1 MRGAPPFFYIFIS
14 QGWKGAEIWSPHF
27 KKQSFNYFLKRT
39 VKKMKKDAPKGSI
52 ISKLLDI
59 TQVKWFSRWLMIGF
73 LCQSVL
79 IGGGYATGRELVEF
93 FMMNGLAEGLYGMV
107 VSTVCFALVGI
118 LTFDYARKFRLY
130 NYRSFF
136 KSLLPGSTWLV
147 FEAGYIFLVVLVGGI
162 LSSAAG
168 TILQQWFGISY
179 WVGVTVLLVGT
190 SILLFAGGKVI
201 STILS
206 YWSFFLYAVMFIF
219 LVATVRHF
227 GMDGVF
233 GSFIRDHGVATSSNW
248 LMGGIKYTLYNM
260 VSFLLVLYALQDI
273 IKTRRD
279 AVINGIV
286 ASILMMIPAFIEYLA
301 MAPIFPAVLEESVPI
316 FGILKG
322 HLGGGVLLSAYV
334 LMLFGTSIETITGF
348 VHGLN
353 ERINS
358 VYQEKGGEMSPKMR
372 GIVGLAVLVVCF
384 ICAKAGLVALIA
396 RGYSFMA
403 WYFLAVMVIPLAT
416 VGLMRLRGKEMPAV
430 PDKFE
435 EAKVHVEP

>member
-1 MRGAPPFFYIFIS
+1 
-14 QGWKGAEIWSPHF
+14 
-27 KKQSFNYFLKRT
+27 
-39 VKKMKKDAPKGSI
+39 MKKDAQGGSI
-52 ISKLLDI
+52 ISQLLDI

-73 LCQSVL
+73 ICQSVL

-93 FMMNGLAEGLYGMV
+93 FMMNGLKQGLYGMA

-136 KSLLPGSTWLV
+136 QSLFPGATWLV
-147 FEAGYIFLVVLVGGI
+147 FEVGYIFLVVLVGGI

-168 TILQQWFGISY
+168 TILQQWFGVSY
-179 WVGVTVLLVGT
+179 WVGVSVLLVGT
-190 SILLFAGGKVI
+190 SFLLFAGGKVI

-219 LVATVRHF
+219 LYSTVRHF

-233 GSFIRDHGVATSSNW
+233 GSLTRDHGVAANSNW
-248 LMGGIKYTLYNM
+248 IMGGIKYTLYNM
-260 VSFLLVLYALQDI
+260 VSFVLVLYALKDT

-286 ASILMMIPAFIEYLA
+286 ASILMMIPAVVEYLA
-301 MAPIFPAVLEESVPI
+301 MAPTYPSVLQESVPV
-316 FGILKG
+316 FGILKND
-322 HLGGGVLLSAYV
+322 LGGGVLLSAYV

-358 VYQEKGGEMSPKMR
+358 VYQEKGREMSHRMR
-372 GIVGLAVLVVCF
+372 GVVGFVILIVCF

-396 RGYSFMA
+396 RGYSIMA
-403 WYFLAVMVIPLAT
+403 WYFLVVMVLPLAT
-416 VGLMRLRGKEMPAV
+416 VGLIRLRGKELPSV
-430 PDKFE
+430 SENIE
-435 EAKVHVEP
+435 EAKIHVEP

>member
-1 MRGAPPFFYIFIS
+1 MKEDAQKGTILS
-14 QGWKGAEIWSPHF
+14 Q
-27 KKQSFNYFLKRT
+27 
-39 VKKMKKDAPKGSI
+39 
-52 ISKLLDI
+52 LLDI

-93 FMMNGLAEGLYGMV
+93 FMMHGLLQGLYGMA
-107 VSTVCFALVGI
+107 VSTFCFALIGI
-118 LTFDYARKFRLY
+118 LTFDYARQFHLY

-136 KSLLPGSTWLV
+136 QSLLPGSSWLV
-147 FEAGYIFLVVLVGGI
+147 FEVGYIFLVVLVGGI

-168 TILQQWFGISY
+168 TILQQWFGVSY
-179 WVGVTVLLVGT
+179 WVGVTILLVGT
-190 SILLFAGGKVI
+190 SALLFAGGKAI

-206 YWSFFLYAVMFIF
+206 YWSFYLYAVMFIF
-219 LVATVRHF
+219 LAVAIRHF

-233 GSFIRDHGVATSSNW
+233 GNMLRNHDITENTNW
-248 LMGGIKYTLYNM
+248 VMGGIKYTLYNM
-260 VSFLLVLYALQDI
+260 VSFLLVLYALKDT

-286 ASILMMIPAFIEYLA
+286 SSIVMMIPAVIEYLA
-301 MAPIFPAVLEESVPI
+301 MVPAYPSILQDPVPV
-316 FGILKG
+316 FSILKND
-322 HLGGGVLLSAYV
+322 LGGGVLLSAYV

-358 VYQEKGGEMSPKMR
+358 VYQEKGREMSPRTR
-372 GIVGLAVLVVCF
+372 GLVGFFVLVVCF
-384 ICAKAGLVALIA
+384 ISAKVGLVALIA

-403 WYFLAVMVIPLAT
+403 WYFLFVMVLPLVT
-416 VGLMRLRGKEMPAV
+416 VGLMRLRGKEIAPV
-430 PDKFE
+430 SISQNLE
-435 EAKVHVEP
+435 EVKVHVEP